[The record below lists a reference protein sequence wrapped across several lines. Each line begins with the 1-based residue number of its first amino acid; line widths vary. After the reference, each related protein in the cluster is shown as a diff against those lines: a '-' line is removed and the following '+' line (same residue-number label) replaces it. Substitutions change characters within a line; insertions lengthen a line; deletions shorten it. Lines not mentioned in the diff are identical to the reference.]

1 MKILICGAGQV
12 GWQIARQLSSEN
24 NDVTIIDNQPELV
37 KLASE
42 TLNVNGVVGFASY
55 PDVLENA
62 GAQDSDM
69 IIAATH
75 SDEVNMVICQIAHS
89 VFEIPRKIARLRAQS
104 YLTAIYSDLYRRDHM
119 PIDVVISP
127 ELEVAKAAL
136 QRLQAPSAFETEYF
150 LDGDAQMIG
159 IVLDETCPV
168 LNTPLRQLSE
178 LFSTLRALVIGIRR
192 KGLLFVP
199 TPSDQLF
206 SSDQVYIFTN
216 IADLERTLEIFGKVS
231 KKRERVIIIG
241 GGNVGL
247 NVAREL
253 EMRTDRV
260 RVKIIEKN
268 LLVAEKAADILEK
281 TIVLHGDGLDLDL
294 LEEANVQS
302 ADAILAVTDDD
313 KTNLLVATQAKAAGC
328 PITISL
334 INDPNMTGLME
345 PLGISAFVNPRAT
358 TVSSILRHIRHGRVR
373 RVYSIGDGEAEVIE
387 AQVLS
392 SSPIAGK
399 EIKEINFPE
408 GVIVGGIKKGNEVI
422 KPVGNTT
429 IQQGD
434 VITIFSLA
442 RDVPNVEAL
451 LQVSIDFF

>member
-216 IADLERTLEIFGKVS
+216 IADLERTLEIFGKVA

-260 RVKIIEKN
+260 RVKVIEKS
-268 LLVAEKAADILEK
+268 LSVAEKAADILEK

>member
-199 TPSDQLF
+199 SPSDQLF
-206 SSDQVYIFTN
+206 FSDQVYIFTN
-216 IADLERTLEIFGKVS
+216 IADLDRTLEIFGKVS
-231 KKRERVIIIG
+231 KRRERVIIIG

-247 NVAREL
+247 NVAK
-253 EMRTDRV
+253 RT
-260 RVKIIEKN
+260 
-268 LLVAEKAADILEK
+268 
-281 TIVLHGDGLDLDL
+281 
-294 LEEANVQS
+294 
-302 ADAILAVTDDD
+302 
-313 KTNLLVATQAKAAGC
+313 
-328 PITISL
+328 
-334 INDPNMTGLME
+334 
-345 PLGISAFVNPRAT
+345 
-358 TVSSILRHIRHGRVR
+358 
-373 RVYSIGDGEAEVIE
+373 
-387 AQVLS
+387 
-392 SSPIAGK
+392 
-399 EIKEINFPE
+399 
-408 GVIVGGIKKGNEVI
+408 
-422 KPVGNTT
+422 
-429 IQQGD
+429 
-434 VITIFSLA
+434 
-442 RDVPNVEAL
+442 
-451 LQVSIDFF
+451 

>member
-1 MKILICGAGQV
+1 
-12 GWQIARQLSSEN
+12 
-24 NDVTIIDNQPELV
+24 
-37 KLASE
+37 
-42 TLNVNGVVGFASY
+42 
-55 PDVLENA
+55 
-62 GAQDSDM
+62 
-69 IIAATH
+69 
-75 SDEVNMVICQIAHS
+75 
-89 VFEIPRKIARLRAQS
+89 
-104 YLTAIYSDLYRRDHM
+104 M

-159 IVLDETCPV
+159 IVLDESCPV

-199 TPSDQLF
+199 RPNDQLF

-216 IADLERTLEIFGKVS
+216 IADLDRTLEIFGKVS

-260 RVKIIEKN
+260 RVKIIEKS
-268 LLVAEKAADILEK
+268 LSVAEKAADILEK

-399 EIKEINFPE
+399 EIKEIDFPE
-408 GVIVGGIKKGNEVI
+408 GVIVGGIKKGNELI
-422 KPVGNTT
+422 KPVGNTI